1 MFEVVFD
8 CETKK
13 FFDDTGTND
22 PADLGVSIVSVYTRE
37 IDTSFNEKSGQMQ
50 SFWEGEFEKM
60 WKYFFQADRIIG
72 FNSVHFDVAA
82 LRPYAPAGFSKLP
95 HFDILEKLRDV
106 SGKRVSLNAVARD
119 SLGMEKNDHGSNAI
133 VYYNVGDAESLA
145 KLKKYCEMDVEITK
159 KVYDFG
165 VKNKILKYTDFW
177 NDQHQIDVD
186 FSYPLNFIPS
196 DKQESLF

>member
-13 FFDDTGTND
+13 FFDDTGTFD

-37 IDTSFNEKSGQMQ
+37 VDEKGEEINGEMR

-72 FNSVHFDVAA
+72 FNSIHFDVAA
-82 LRPYAPAGFSKLP
+82 LKPYAPAGFSKLP
-95 HFDILEKLRDV
+95 HFDILDKLRDV

-119 SLGMEKNDHGSNAI
+119 SLGMEKNDHGANAI
-133 VYYNVGDAESLA
+133 VYYAAGDPESLA

-165 VKNKILKYTDFW
+165 LKNHFLKYTDFW
-177 NDQHQIDVD
+177 NDPHTVPVD
-186 FSYPLNFIPS
+186 FSYPLNFVS
-196 DKQESLF
+196 SGKQESLF